1 MSVPAT
7 YRSGTPRNQHPAVAR
22 WHAHLRGLATAIHEI
37 SGLGSLKIRHLKY
50 IQFHLGSRKLSMVQQ
65 QGRIHQ
71 KKKKL
76 ANECGQ
82 DVGEVKYG
90 DLGWVSFLLLTG
102 ISVKIPSI
110 LLVLLLEFALAPG
123 LTPP

>member
-1 MSVPAT
+1 MNAVKNVICEAT
-7 YRSGTPRNQHPAVAR
+7 
-22 WHAHLRGLATAIHEI
+22 
-37 SGLGSLKIRHLKY
+37 
-50 IQFHLGSRKLSMVQQ
+50 
-65 QGRIHQ
+65 
-71 KKKKL
+71 
-76 ANECGQ
+76 GQ